1 MAISNRHLKPTE
13 EQVATLDFKKA
24 VPPEP
29 KRYAQ
34 CRNCKHFVY
43 DDSERLGLR
52 GQLLF
57 TKINTRCRLNEIA
70 VQLGT
75 VCKTHEFAYSDRSDR

>member
-1 MAISNRHLKPTE
+1 MTAKPTAD
-13 EQVATLDFKKA
+13 QAAALDFKKA

-29 KRYAQ
+29 KAYAQ

-57 TKINTRCRLNEIA
+57 VKTNTRCRQHGIA

-75 VCKTHEFAYSDRSDR
+75 VCKTHEFAYANRGDR

>member
-1 MAISNRHLKPTE
+1 MTAKPTSQQAAE
-13 EQVATLDFKKA
+13 LEFRKA

-43 DDSERLGLR
+43 DDSDRMGRR
-52 GQLLF
+52 GELLF
-57 TKINTRCRLNEIA
+57 KKTNLRCRLNSIK
-70 VQLGT
+70 VQMGT
-75 VCKTHEFAYSDRSDR
+75 VCKTHEFAYPDRGDR